1 VDGPKAEIVVESGSE
16 KGRVVPLR
24 PTKTIEIG
32 REGNLRL
39 EDAALSR
46 RHARIRF
53 DGGSYVVEDAGSTWG
68 TFVNGTKVKS
78 HTLASGDRIRLGSH
92 ILVFTIEEEEFI
104 PSATVA
110 ALPFEEEDDDDIAVA
125 PVTPEAVLLPPAEPT
140 TAPKPEPDDAEE
152 VDETPVPGE
161 CYQCSKPA
169 PDPGAG
175 APPDALGNTPRS
187 YCASCLQQYPLLGRV
202 VANHLCQRVLGAG
215 GMGVVYRGTHVV
227 MGRRSALKTLRML
240 DDADPV
246 MVKRLLREATAGGRI
261 HHPNIVAVHDTGEQD
276 GVAYVVME
284 YVRGENL
291 SESLRRDKKFP
302 VKRAVHMAEQV
313 AGALAAAFKLGYIH
327 RDIKPENVL
336 LMRKDFIKVTDFGLA
351 KNLKDGELGGLTR
364 TGQVLG
370 TMLYMPPEQIVAAKG
385 SDQRADIYSLG
396 ATLFHLVAGR
406 PVFDSKSAISL
417 LMDIR
422 TKVAPPLSSVE
433 AGVPESVD
441 RILARCLQ
449 KKVEDRYQ
457 SPEELAAD
465 LHAARAAM

>member
-1 VDGPKAEIVVESGSE
+1 VDGPNAELVVEEGAE
-16 KGRVVPLR
+16 KGRVVPVR
-24 PTKTIEIG
+24 PTKTVEIG
-32 REGNLRL
+32 REGNFRL

-53 DGGSYVVEDAGSTWG
+53 DGDSYVLEDAGSSWG
-68 TFVNGTKVKS
+68 TYVNGTRVKTQVLS
-78 HTLASGDRIRLGSH
+78 SGDRIRLGSH
-92 ILVFTIEEEEFI
+92 TILFTIEEDDSFI

-110 ALPFEEEDDDDIAVA
+110 ALPVDDDEEEIPSA
-125 PVTPEAVLLPPAEPT
+125 PAAPEAPPEPT
-140 TAPKPEPDDAEE
+140 TAPRPEPEEQEE
-152 VDETPVPGE
+152 VDEDSVPGE
-161 CYQCSKPA
+161 CFQCAKPA

-175 APPDALGNTPRS
+175 APPDALGRPPRS
-187 YCASCLQQYPLLGRV
+187 YCSSCIQQYPLLGRV

-240 DDADPV
+240 DDADPT

-291 SESLRRDKKFP
+291 SEALRREKKFS
-302 VKRAVHMAEQV
+302 VKRAVLMAEQV

-327 RDIKPENVL
+327 RDIKPENIL
-336 LMRKDFIKVTDFGLA
+336 LMRKDFVKVTDFGLA

-396 ATLFHLVAGR
+396 ATLFHLVSGR
-406 PVFDSKSAISL
+406 PVFDSKSAIGL

-422 TKVAPPLSSVE
+422 TKVAPALSSVE
-433 AGVPESVD
+433 AGVPGPVD
-441 RILARCLQ
+441 RILQRCLQ
-449 KKVEDRYQ
+449 KKPEDRYQ
-457 SPEELAAD
+457 TPEELAHD
-465 LHAARAAM
+465 LHLARASL